1 MKIKIT
7 DSMLD
12 DAFPPPPVNG
22 NDLLVPITTWV
33 EMFRETQVTGIE
45 LEEYWLEHVEAGVA
59 YFFRWLGKPRSTV
72 LVIWNDEGPTYI
84 ECRTFGDS
92 PVSLVKS
99 ESISAEVIKL
109 FRDAG
114 FWLKYTN
121 H

>member
-12 DAFPPPPVNG
+12 DAYPPPPVNG

-45 LEEYWLEHVEAGVA
+45 LEEYWLEHVEIGVA
-59 YFFRWLGKPRSTV
+59 YFFRWLGNPRSTV
-72 LVIWNDEGPTYI
+72 LVIWNNEGPTHI
-84 ECRTFGDS
+84 ECRTLGDS
-92 PVSLVKS
+92 LVTGVES

-109 FRDAG
+109 FREAG
-114 FWLKYTN
+114 FWSGYVN